1 MGLKNLITRMKNEG
15 YVVKPLENYLA
26 GLSAVDSDRASNV
39 NSPSSLGQCLRARY
53 YSRTGVEADINAVEP
68 RTRRIFDNGTY
79 THIRL
84 QNYLKKQGMLL
95 LDEVPVVASS
105 YDIQG
110 HTDGILDLGSG
121 ELAILEIKSI
131 NSRSFQELKDAKP
144 EHKIQ
149 GLIYAFCIENQRKWL
164 KEHYKNQLHFN
175 LSTKE
180 RKEKYGKHF
189 SYLQS
194 GKHYSKEDKIKYQ
207 VGLQM
212 TIDNYLY
219 NCEVPITKV
228 VFLYENKDT
237 QDLKEYVVD
246 SSKKESQDILKNTL
260 DECLYLN
267 KCVLKGEVPK
277 REGTSKSCNTCRWCN
292 YKSTCWV
299 V

>member
-1 MGLKNLITRMKNEG
+1 MGLKNLISRMKNEG

-26 GLSAVDSDRASNV
+26 SLSAIDNDRALNV
-39 NSPSSLGQCLRARY
+39 NSPSSLGRCLRARY
-53 YSRTGVEADINAVEP
+53 YARTGVEADVNAVEP

-95 LDEVPVVASS
+95 LDEVPVVSS
-105 YDIQG
+105 PYNIQG
-110 HTDGILDLGSG
+110 HTDGILDLGNG

-131 NSRSFQELKDAKP
+131 NSRGFQELKDAKA

-164 KEHYKNQLHFN
+164 KSHYKNKLHFKM
-175 LSTKE
+175 SKKE
-180 RKEKYGKHF
+180 REEKYFKHF
-189 SYLQS
+189 SYLQD
-194 GKHYSKEDKIKYQ
+194 GKHYTRDEKINYQ

-212 TIDNYLY
+212 TIDEYLFT
-219 NCEVPITKV
+219 CEFPINKV

-246 SSKKESQDILKNTL
+246 STKEESQVILEKTL
-260 DECLYLN
+260 DACLFLN
-267 KCVLKGEVPK
+267 KCVNEDIVPR

-292 YKSTCWV
+292 YKSACWV
-299 V
+299 I